1 MTKHVVV
8 IGGGIGGLATAYNL
22 KKISKDIRITLIS
35 DRPYFGFTPA
45 YPHLAMGWRRFE
57 DITVPL
63 GPVLSRAGVEFINE
77 RAERIDPDLC
87 KVWTSS
93 GREIGY
99 DYLVIATGPKLVFE
113 AEGME
118 ENSASICT
126 AEHAAATRDRFE
138 ALCRDPGPVV
148 VGAIPGVSCFGPAY
162 EFALMVHHEL
172 VKRGLRRRVSITYVT
187 SEPYLGHLGLG
198 GIGTSRRLMEDL
210 FAEKDIRYVTNVKVK
225 AVERERVVYE
235 DLEGNTLCR
244 DPGPVVVGAIP
255 GVSCFGPAYEFA
267 LMVHHELVKR
277 GLRRRVS
284 ITYVTSEP
292 YLGHL
297 GLGGIG
303 TSRRLMEDLFAEK
316 DIRYVTNVKVKAV
329 ERERV
334 VYEDLEGNTRDLPSK
349 FTMLMPKFAGPEV
362 VLSAGSKVAHPKNGM
377 VIVNKCFQ
385 NPSYGNVYGV
395 GVVAFIPPVDQ
406 TPVPTGTP
414 KTGQMIEGMARAVA
428 LNIVADIKGLK
439 ERYAP
444 TLAALCIADMGD
456 EGIGFLANP
465 VIPPRIW
472 VKSRKGRW
480 VHWAKT
486 AFERYFLWKVK
497 RGNIYPSF
505 EEFLVEKILRMKAVE
520 PCDSCEGSPT

>member
-235 DLEGNTLCR
+235 DLEGNT
-244 DPGPVVVGAIP
+244 
-255 GVSCFGPAYEFA
+255 
-267 LMVHHELVKR
+267 
-277 GLRRRVS
+277 
-284 ITYVTSEP
+284 
-292 YLGHL
+292 
-297 GLGGIG
+297 
-303 TSRRLMEDLFAEK
+303 
-316 DIRYVTNVKVKAV
+316 
-329 ERERV
+329 
-334 VYEDLEGNTRDLPSK
+334 RDLPSK

-414 KTGQMIEGMARAVA
+414 KTGQMIEGMARAA
-428 LNIVADIKGLK
+428 AFNIVADIKGLK